1 MAMPAEITLPSR
13 VRTRFL
19 PDGSY
24 SFEDS
29 LTITGE
35 LPARIITGRAWL
47 LELYDVECG
56 ELIFLRDGSVVRVP
70 ARSFAAFF
78 PPFTIAR
85 LQFRNVRGR
94 VFGIASA
101 TALPPQSADVPIVFE
116 TAYHALGSRSEML
129 QLLRTARDAWR
140 VPAYPNASAL
150 SQRAKRLI
158 DRNHLA
164 KRMIAGVAAQLGV
177 SAAHL
182 SRQFRRDFELSP
194 REYLH
199 QLRIADAPLM
209 LATGDAI
216 ASVSRD
222 CGYKDL
228 TRFYTQFRKATKTSP
243 GMCRTLVK
251 PERK

>member
-1 MAMPAEITLPSR
+1 MATPAEITLPSR

-29 LTITGE
+29 LATTGE
-35 LPARIITGRAWL
+35 LPARIITCRAWL
-47 LELYDVECG
+47 LELYELECG
-56 ELIFLRDGSVVRVP
+56 ELIFLRDGSAVRVP
-70 ARSFAAFF
+70 SRSFAALF

-85 LQFRNVRGR
+85 LRFSNVRGR
-94 VFGIASA
+94 VFGMASA
-101 TALPPQSADVPIVFE
+101 TALPPQSADVPIVFD
-116 TAYHALGSRSEML
+116 TAPRALGGRSEML
-129 QLLRTARDAWR
+129 QLVRTTRNAWR

-158 DRNHLA
+158 DRDHLA
-164 KRMIAGVAAQLGV
+164 KRVIAGV
-177 SAAHL
+177 AAHL

-209 LATGDAI
+209 LATGDGI
-216 ASVSRD
+216 ASVSHD
-222 CGYKDL
+222 CGYNDL

-243 GMCRTLVK
+243 GVCRTLVK
-251 PERK
+251 PPRK